1 MNDYLI
7 CETVSTIQ
15 ERDLPYSVCISTR
28 ETNPL
33 KEYRFVLYDRDADIE
48 LIEVLHVEYETVLST
63 FSSHFWALVKPTSEV
78 KTK

>member
-7 CETVSTIQ
+7 YEIVSTIQ
-15 ERDLPYSVCISTR
+15 ERGLPYSVCISTR

-33 KEYRFVLYDRDADIE
+33 KEYRFVLYDNDMYVE
-48 LIEVLHVEYETVLST
+48 LIEVLHAEYETVLSA
-63 FSSHFWALVKPTSEV
+63 FSNQFWALVKPTNEV